1 MSLEG
6 SMPEKVAC
14 GAGWGSLETMDVG
27 EGRTGKKCTHHHSCG
42 EDGFESMFQEKNKSK
57 I

>member
-1 MSLEG
+1 
-6 SMPEKVAC
+6 MPEKVAC